1 MARRRHS
8 RKRSVAR
15 KGVRA
20 YKRCIVAKLRKR
32 SVRTPKQ
39 VRKAFG
45 VAMRA
50 CRKKLT
56 KKAAKRRRKAHR
68 KKRRK
73 AGKRRKRRSHRRRR

>member
-1 MARRRHS
+1 MARRRHM
-8 RKRSVAR
+8 KRGAAR

-56 KKAAKRRRKAHR
+56 KKVAKRRRRTHR
-68 KKRRK
+68 KAKRK
-73 AGKRRKRRSHRRRR
+73 AGKRRKRRTHRRRR